1 MNQYSAKEKI
11 NLIRNLFKGRE
22 DVFARYWQKGNKKG
36 YMLAYKFDPYMYR
49 LHVIKGGTFDDY
61 KDKTRL
67 TLTDHQ
73 IMKYLNGEQL
83 IGIYPILMDN
93 TSWFIVADFDKDN
106 WVADCRTF
114 INAL

>member
-1 MNQYSAKEKI
+1 
-11 NLIRNLFKGRE
+11 
-22 DVFARYWQKGNKKG
+22 
-36 YMLAYKFDPYMYR
+36 MLAYKYDPYMYR
-49 LHVIKGGTFDDY
+49 FHVIKGGIFDDY

>member
-1 MNQYSAKEKI
+1 M
-11 NLIRNLFKGRE
+11 
-22 DVFARYWQKGNKKG
+22 
-36 YMLAYKFDPYMYR
+36 
-49 LHVIKGGTFDDY
+49 IKGGSFEEY